1 MSSRAG
7 YLFGYYLDKGYRP
20 QELEQLSRDE
30 MLTYLAIAELNEEKQ
45 VQLMRRAFQEALS
58 AFFKGGG
65 E

>member
-1 MSSRAG
+1 
-7 YLFGYYLDKGYRP
+7 
-20 QELEQLSRDE
+20 

>member
-1 MSSRAG
+1 
-7 YLFGYYLDKGYRP
+7 
-20 QELEQLSRDE
+20 

-65 E
+65 